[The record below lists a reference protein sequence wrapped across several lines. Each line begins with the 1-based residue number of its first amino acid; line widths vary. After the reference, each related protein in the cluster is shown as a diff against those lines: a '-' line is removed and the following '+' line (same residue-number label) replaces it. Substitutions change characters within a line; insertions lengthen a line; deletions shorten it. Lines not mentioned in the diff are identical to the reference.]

1 MNEQGGD
8 VSSSDVAQME
18 QKIRSAAI
26 GLLARREHS
35 VGELRQKAGKRFPE
49 SIDLLDDVFLRLSAD
64 GLQCDRRFA
73 AAYIRMRHERGYG
86 PSRIGQELL
95 QRGVA
100 SDVVGECIA
109 EAELDWSLLAIN
121 VMRKKFPQGAVG
133 YLQKSK
139 GQRFLYYRG
148 FERDHINAALR

>member
-1 MNEQGGD
+1 MSEQD
-8 VSSSDVAQME
+8 EEVSSNNVAQME

-35 VGELRQKAGKRFPE
+35 LGEVRQKVGKRFPE
-49 SIDLLDDVFLRLSAD
+49 YVDLFNDVFVRLRAD

-73 AAYIRMRHERGYG
+73 VAYIRMRHERGYG
-86 PSRIGQELL
+86 PSRISQELL
-95 QRGVA
+95 QRGVS
-100 SDVVGECIA
+100 SDVVGECID
-109 EAELDWSLLAIN
+109 EAEFDWYLLAIN
-121 VMRKKFPQGAVG
+121 VMRKKFPQGVVG

-148 FERDHINAALR
+148 FEQDHISAALR